1 MFAPRPTA
9 IRTRAPSTR
18 VAWPSCSSSTVTPSR
33 PTRTPWTFTP
43 VRTSIFRFAKLRARS
58 FEISSSS
65 IGKSRGRAS
74 TIVTWT
80 PYAAKTSANS
90 TPTAPA
96 PITTTEGGRRSSRS
110 ASSELMTR
118 VLSIGTPGRLFGAAP
133 VASTIARA
141 SSVRTLPSGA
151 CTVTAP
157 GAVTVPRPV
166 TRVILFFR
174 NRNSTPLDIRSATW
188 RLRV

>member
-9 IRTRAPSTR
+9 ISTMAASTR

-33 PTRTPWTFTP
+33 PVRTACTFTP
-43 VRTSIFRFAKLRARS
+43 VRTSIFRLAKLRARS

-65 IGKSRGRAS
+65 IGRSRGSAS

-96 PITTTEGGRRSSRS
+96 PMTTTEGGSCSSRS

-118 VLSIGTPGRLFGAAP
+118 VLSIATPGRLFGAAP
-133 VASTIARA
+133 VASTTARRLERPGPA
-141 SSVRTLPSGA
+141 VGGLHAHGA
-151 CTVTAP
+151 RRRHACRAPAP
-157 GAVTVPRPV
+157 G
-166 TRVILFFR
+166 
-174 NRNSTPLDIRSATW
+174 
-188 RLRV
+188 